1 MEKEEFLAALSENLK
16 NATRKE
22 RDDVKA
28 ELAAH
33 IEDHAAD
40 LTAAGWSAADAEAA
54 AVAAMGDPGEI
65 GAELNKE
72 FSKFWGAVSRAASLV
87 LIVLVILSFLPL
99 CCACVN
105 AARSLALRIDP
116 QGHMGQYFEGL
127 DATPLNIRCDGA
139 DGDVVC
145 FAMAAMTTD
154 TLTGDDGK
162 EEDWDIAV
170 IGLCVY
176 DKDPFRGVAN
186 DLSPEPVF
194 HTDAPRHGGGTVTAG
209 GGMSDFW
216 TKIRIYRV
224 PVEHGQK
231 TVTATYDLYGTTFKA
246 EIPLPWGDAHAA

>member
-40 LTAAGWSAADAEAA
+40 LAAAGWSAADAEAA
-54 AVAAMGDPGEI
+54 AVAAMG
-65 GAELNKE
+65 
-72 FSKFWGAVSRAASLV
+72 
-87 LIVLVILSFLPL
+87 VLVILSFLPM

-116 QGHMGQYFEGL
+116 QGHMEQYFEGL

-145 FAMAAMTTD
+145 FAMEAMTTD